1 MRALGLVLALLGAG
15 VAVADVGPAPP
26 RCVVPGS
33 CVTCRVR
40 TGMESGDPCVVNALD
55 GGLAK
60 QQCSD
65 KLGADSALHYCPSGV
80 TATRPGCEAA
90 PGLLGVALLAFTVFA
105 RRRRAAG

>member
-1 MRALGLVLALLGAG
+1 MRALVLVLSSLVAG

-40 TGMESGDPCVVNALD
+40 TGMESGDACVVAALD
-55 GGLAK
+55 GGLVK

-65 KLGADSALHYCPSGV
+65 KLGADTALHYCPSGT
-80 TATRPGCEAA
+80 TATKPGCATA
-90 PGLLGVALLAFTVFA
+90 PGLVGVALLALSGLA
-105 RRRRAAG
+105 RRRRSRS